1 LFYDKVCNVDK
12 IVVVAAYEI
21 QKSCF
26 GVSGVVVGSLHPN
39 SITESDLHMQ
49 PLPQFYQQ
57 YRFLSYN
64 DLLLY
69 ITLLFYN
76 FSNTIHKLPED
87 GAEAPEHVG
96 AFVI

>member
-1 LFYDKVCNVDK
+1 MDAYD
-12 IVVVAAYEI
+12 I

-26 GVSGVVVGSLHPN
+26 DVSGVVVGSLHPN
-39 SITESDLHMQ
+39 SIPEFELHMQ

-57 YRFLSYN
+57 CRFLSYN

-76 FSNTIHKLPED
+76 FSKTIHKFPED
-87 GAEAPEHVG
+87 GAEAPKHVG
-96 AFVI
+96 AFLI